1 MNNKKKSITTEDA
14 IRKLLKYFRGRL
26 TLLEKY
32 RDMDINKEILDC
44 LNEINRLKEKLKG
57 IVDEENKNK

>member
-1 MNNKKKSITTEDA
+1 MEDLKEKA
-14 IRKLLKYFRGRL
+14 IKKLLRYFKGRL

-44 LNEINRLKEKLKG
+44 LNEIKKLKDKLKE
-57 IVDEENKNK
+57 IEEDE